1 VLSLRLRALAAWAPG
16 LDGEGAWR
24 DWSRAPR
31 ALGTDGTPDARFLPP
46 LLRRRC
52 TPLSKA
58 MLHVAYA
65 ACPEEERSAVR
76 TVFASRHGEIRESF
90 PLFELVVSGQP
101 LSPTRFTH
109 TVHNAQAAL
118 FSIAAGNRCASSA
131 IAGEHDTFGAG
142 IIESLCHL
150 EREPERPT
158 LLVLG
163 EAPVAD
169 FVHGLTGEPPWSFAL
184 ALLLAADG
192 EGPGF
197 DYELLPRD
205 EREPAGPAA
214 AEPLWPQ
221 ALDFVRWWYGGAP
234 RLELEARRSRHRFT
248 RLAA

>member
-1 VLSLRLRALAAWAPG
+1 MLSLRVRALAAWAPG
-16 LDGEGAWR
+16 IDGEDDWR
-24 DWSRAPR
+24 EWSRAPR
-31 ALGTDGTPDARFLPP
+31 AIAADAAPEARFLPP

-65 ACPEEERSAVR
+65 ACPEAERGAVR

-131 IAGEHDTFGAG
+131 IAGEHDSFGAG
-142 IIESLCHL
+142 IVESLCHL
-150 EREPERPT
+150 EREPGRPT
-158 LLVLG
+158 LLVVG
-163 EAPVAD
+163 DAPVAD
-169 FVHGLTGEPPWSFAL
+169 FVHGRTGEPPWSFAL

-197 DYELLPRD
+197 GYELVPRD
-205 EREPAGPAA
+205 ERALAERTGP
-214 AEPLWPQ
+214 EPLWPQ
-221 ALDFVRWWYGGAP
+221 ALDFVRWWYGAAP
-234 RLELEARRSRHRFT
+234 SLELEAPRSRHRFT